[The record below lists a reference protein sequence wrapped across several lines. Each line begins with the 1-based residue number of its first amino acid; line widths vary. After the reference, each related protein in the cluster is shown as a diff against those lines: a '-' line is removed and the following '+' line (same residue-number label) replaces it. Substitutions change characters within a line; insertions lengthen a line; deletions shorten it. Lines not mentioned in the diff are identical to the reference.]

1 MSIFYN
7 FIFGFKKKSVKT
19 RTKFHE
25 ESNKLMPKFVRKQ
38 ERTRIETIV
47 LKNITVSMVTE
58 IG

>member
-1 MSIFYN
+1 MGS
-7 FIFGFKKKSVKT
+7 KKSVKT

-25 ESNKLMPKFVRKQ
+25 EANKLMPKFVRKQ